1 MEFLFLL
8 DFGVVVSSRVFESYC
23 SHLEKEMMINGASQR
38 IERAIVSSAVD
49 DVTELSVEDTQSS
62 SPPQG
67 MDWPELLCLHFLFIG
82 LVILVTL
89 GTLSWT
95 TSCFFN
101 FWFLTCLK
109 LKQLVRP
116 LVLRSKILCLIFLHL
131 SIAQISDYTA
141 PSRELC
147 VGKEGNNLGANC
159 FLTRSPRREWR
170 LQISQFQLSKL
181 WISNIPT
188 MHMQMLN
195 NW

>member
-38 IERAIVSSAVD
+38 IERAIVPNAVD

-89 GTLSWT
+89 GILSWT
-95 TSCFFN
+95 T
-101 FWFLTCLK
+101 FLFL
-109 LKQLVRP
+109 QF
-116 LVLRSKILCLIFLHL
+116 LVLDMLEAQTAGSALGSDVKDSLLNFPPPLHC
-131 SIAQISDYTA
+131 SDFGLYGPT
-141 PSRELC
+141 RELC

-159 FLTRSPRREWR
+159 LSD
-170 LQISQFQLSKL
+170 LISKDRMKIANQS
-181 WISNIPT
+181 ISTFKAVNIKYPN
-188 MHMQMLN
+188 HAHAN
-195 NW
+195 A